1 MQKKK
6 KIEDCFIKEMKVS
19 YHDLS
24 VGLEVDGNA
33 MTTFD
38 RVERRVSESLYKM
51 MLNSVLG
58 FSGEMQQEMAENY
71 LEFLDSQ
78 VINFTGCKGVDL
90 VLAETYVFIGMELD
104 IVKPVVIDDWL
115 NSF

>member
-19 YHDLS
+19 CHDLS

-58 FSGEMQQEMAENY
+58 FSGEMQQEMAENHWMQRCGFGVGRDVCLY
-71 LEFLDSQ
+71 RHG
-78 VINFTGCKGVDL
+78 TGYR
-90 VLAETYVFIGMELD
+90 ETSRD
-104 IVKPVVIDDWL
+104 
-115 NSF
+115 